1 MRIIYLLLGL
11 INIIK
16 ALLTNKDVEIV
27 FNGTTITFKT
37 NGQLVID
44 NNYFVVN
51 SKLVFL
57 TSDDAEN
64 AIAAY
69 EQGYEAYN
77 QFIQESINRN
87 ALTTVV
93 EAESS
98 KSEIIE
104 GTPKRKCGGC
114 K

>member
-1 MRIIYLLLGL
+1 MRILYLLLGL

-16 ALLTNKDVEIV
+16 ALLTNKDVNIV
-27 FNGTTITFKT
+27 LNGTTITLKT
-37 NGQLVID
+37 NGQLTID

-57 TSDDAEN
+57 TSSDAEA
-64 AIAAY
+64 AISAY
-69 EQGYEAYN
+69 EQGYDAYN
-77 QFIQESINRN
+77 QFIQESLNKN
-87 ALTTVV
+87 DLTTVIEV
-93 EAESS
+93 NSS
-98 KSEIIE
+98 KSEILE